1 MYDTILI
8 IWLIIFLIFL
18 IVNISQQSKIFG
30 ALAGIW
36 LLVMALFIIV
46 TGVQTESGVEISDVG
61 ESTVY
66 EYQFS
71 DVTLPYSTYSYIWG
85 IILILVA
92 VYILYANLLK

>member
-1 MYDTILI
+1 MYDTVLI
-8 IWLIIFLIFL
+8 IWLVIFLIFL
-18 IVNISQQSKIFG
+18 IVNISQQSTIFG
-30 ALAGIW
+30 AIAGIW
-36 LLVMALFIIV
+36 LMTLALFIIA
-46 TGVQTESGVEISDVG
+46 TGVQTESGVEITDVG
-61 ESTVY
+61 DSTVY